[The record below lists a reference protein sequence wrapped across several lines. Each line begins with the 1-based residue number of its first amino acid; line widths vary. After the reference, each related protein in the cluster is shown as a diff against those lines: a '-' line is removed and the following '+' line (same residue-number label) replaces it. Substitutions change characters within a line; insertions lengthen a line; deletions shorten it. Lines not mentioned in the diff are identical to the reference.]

1 MAKESEPLEWRM
13 SFPDGMSMLF
23 VSECMPHTAGFVV
36 GLLFKYLGLMQSGWR
51 YGTSEPRKIVHCF
64 KVGMALC
71 LVSLFY
77 YVGPLYEGVGGN
89 AMWAVLTVVVAFE
102 YTVGATICKC
112 VNRTTATFIAGAL
125 GIGVHWVATRFG
137 KAWEPIILQVSVFVF
152 ASAATFLRF
161 LPSVKAHFDHGAL
174 IFIFTFILVSVSGYR
189 VPDLFDFAQHRLS
202 NVAIG
207 TSICVVTSI
216 FCCPVWAGNELH
228 SLILSNMEK
237 LADSLDAYVAVY
249 LRDDAD
255 ADADVDDMKK
265 EASKEKLIGYRSV
278 LDSMSTEESL
288 VNYARW
294 EPAHGGFSFKHPW
307 KDYLEL
313 GALLRSYANC
323 IDALSGIVSDTKAPA
338 FLKKY
343 FSTACLKLSSNSS
356 AVLRELVVV
365 VRTSAESPKIGLRLK
380 DMCVAVQELHNAL
393 KALSNQKTVAT
404 ETKPEEFSEGKGES
418 NVLPFVAIVQLV
430 TLSSL
435 LIEIVA
441 RTEKIVKAVNILAH
455 KVTSSE

>member
-1 MAKESEPLEWRM
+1 
-13 SFPDGMSMLF
+13 
-23 VSECMPHTAGFVV
+23 MP
-36 GLLFKYLGLMQSGWR
+36 
-51 YGTSEPRKIVHCF
+51 
-64 KVGMALC
+64 
-71 LVSLFY
+71 
-77 YVGPLYEGVGGN
+77 
-89 AMWAVLTVVVAFE
+89 
-102 YTVGATICKC
+102 GATICKC

-125 GIGVHWVATRFG
+125 GVGVHW
-137 KAWEPIILQVSVFVF
+137 KHLPLLCFVT
-152 ASAATFLRF
+152 ASSTTFLRF
-161 LPSVKAHFDHGAL
+161 LPSVKKHFDHGAL
-174 IFIFTFILVSVSGYR
+174 IFIFTYILISVSGYR

-228 SLILSNMEK
+228 SLILNNMEK
-237 LADSLDAYVAVY
+237 LADSLDAYVTVY

-255 ADADVDDMKK
+255 EDADDMKK
-265 EASKEKLIGYRSV
+265 EASKEKLVGYRSV

-294 EPAHGGFSFKHPW
+294 EPAHGCFSFKHPW

-338 FLKKY
+338 FLKRQ
-343 FSTACLKLSSNSS
+343 FSTVCLKLSLNSS

-380 DMCVAVQELHNAL
+380 EMCVAVQELHNGL
-393 KALSNQKTVAT
+393 NALSNQNAVAT
-404 ETKPEEFSEGKGES
+404 ETKPEELSEGKGES

-441 RTEKIVKAVNILAH
+441 RTEKLVKAVNILAH